1 MSDVS
6 RSAVSVAKPT
16 AFELK
21 SAQLP
26 LVALLVKTTDM
37 SVLGSQWAAQYGN
50 HPDFFDHEPLVI
62 DLTPIASQSDA
73 LPDFKA
79 LIAMLKQHR
88 VSAIAVKGGSQA
100 QMVAALAAGLVAS
113 PDAVVLQGKTPMGP
127 VTPQVAAAPP
137 PVPKAAAPNMSSAPV
152 QVLPPLL
159 VDKPLRSGQQVYAKG
174 RDLVVLSIVNA
185 GAEVI
190 ADGDIHVYAP
200 LRGKAMAG
208 ARGNV
213 NARIF
218 TLSMDAELVSIA
230 GIYRTSETPLPPEVK
245 GRTTMVSLHSGP
257 EGDKLLL
264 SPIRS

>member
-62 DLTPIASQSDA
+62 DLTPIASQPDA

-113 PDAVVLQGKTPMGP
+113 PDAVVLQGKTPMGS
-127 VTPQVAAAPP
+127 VTPVAAAPP
-137 PVPKAAAPNMSSAPV
+137 SVPKAVAPSMSSAPA

-159 VDKPLRSGQQVYAKG
+159 VDRPLRSGQQVYAKG

-208 ARGNV
+208 VRGNV

-218 TLSMDAELVSIA
+218 TLSMDAELLSIA
-230 GIYRTSETPLPPEVK
+230 GIYRTSEMPLPPEVK